1 MDLHLSEAAP
11 STAERDAIDAAFAA
25 FAAPAPRRPGS
36 NGSAPAADRPTRS
49 VHAGHGARS
58 RRHLLL
64 PVLHAVSDAV
74 GWISEGAL
82 NHIAVTLSVPPAEIY
97 GVATFYAM
105 FSVEPRA
112 PRVVH
117 VCDDVA
123 CGPYGGEEIIAE
135 LERELGP
142 EAESPDL
149 SGDGEAPSSCWVR
162 SPCLGLCER
171 APAVMHQRAG
181 EPDLSQAPARAE
193 DVLAAA
199 RATGAQVADDA
210 DRVFADATVSAPQT

>member
-1 MDLHLSEAAP
+1 MDLHLSGAAP
-11 STAERDAIDAAFAA
+11 STAERDAIDTAFAA
-25 FAAPAPRRPGS
+25 FVGPSPHQ
-36 NGSAPAADRPTRS
+36 DRATRS
-49 VHAGHGARS
+49 VHAGHGARA

-123 CGPYGGEEIIAE
+123 CGPYGGEDIISL
-135 LERELGP
+135 LEEKLGP
-142 EAESPDL
+142 EAGSPHL
-149 SGDGEAPSSCWVR
+149 GAAPSGAGEPPSSCWVR

-171 APAVMHQRAG
+171 APAVLHQRTG
-181 EPDLSQAPARAE
+181 EPDLSQAPGKS
-193 DVLAAA
+193 V
-199 RATGAQVADDA
+199 V
-210 DRVFADATVSAPQT
+210 